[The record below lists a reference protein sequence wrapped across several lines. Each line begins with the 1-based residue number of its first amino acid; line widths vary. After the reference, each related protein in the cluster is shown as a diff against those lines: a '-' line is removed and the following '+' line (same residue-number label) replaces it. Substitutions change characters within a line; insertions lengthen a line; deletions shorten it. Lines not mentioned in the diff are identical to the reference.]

1 MTLASELEV
10 ERDVLL
16 PGFVA
21 NPFAWLGR
29 ASLFVLSSAWEGLPT
44 VLIEA
49 LACGTP
55 VVATDCPHGVREILE
70 DLGPLVPVGDANAL
84 KEAMCRTLDAP
95 TERRLL
101 LDRAAAFDPDRVAAV
116 YRQILGA
123 GA

>member
-1 MTLASELEV
+1 MTLASELGV
-10 ERDVLL
+10 EHDVLL

-21 NPFAWLGR
+21 NPFAWLRR

-55 VVATDCPHGVREILE
+55 IVATDCPHGVREILE
-70 DLGPLVPVGDANAL
+70 DLGALVPVGDANAM
-84 KEAMCRTLDAP
+84 KEAISRMLDAP

-101 LDRAAAFDPDRVAAV
+101 LNRAAAFDLDRVVAI
-116 YRQILGA
+116 YREILDA
-123 GA
+123 GE